1 MGGDG
6 ILISFAHMRGV
17 SYDAAKDTIT
27 LQPGVRWGEALTDL
41 EPLGVAPMGGR
52 LP

>member
-1 MGGDG
+1 
-6 ILISFAHMRGV
+6 MREV
-17 SYDAAKDTIT
+17 SYDVETDTIT
-27 LQPGVRWGEALTDL
+27 LQPGVRWGEALAEL